1 MRIEVKGLD
10 ALVKKFDRLATESK
24 GDIQAA
30 LNDFADRSA
39 SDAKRFA
46 PADEG
51 KLRQSIS
58 PIYGNLEGGIVAS
71 IGYAA
76 YLEFG
81 TRKFAAEYVASLP
94 NDWQQLAQSKQGK
107 STGTFA
113 QMVLAIKEW
122 CKRKGID
129 DNAAY
134 VIARKILINGIRP
147 QPYIYPAINKNKPL
161 LIKDIKAIFK

>member
-1 MRIEVKGLD
+1 VRIEVKGLD

-113 QMVLAIKEW
+113 Q
-122 CKRKGID
+122 
-129 DNAAY
+129 
-134 VIARKILINGIRP
+134 IARKILINGIRP

-161 LIKDIKAIFK
+161 LIKDIKAILNDRH

>member
-113 QMVLAIKEW
+113 Q
-122 CKRKGID
+122 
-129 DNAAY
+129 
-134 VIARKILINGIRP
+134 IARKILINGIRP

-161 LIKDIKAIFK
+161 LIKDIKAILNDRH